1 MKYSSAVYTKIELY
15 FRNNDSSRWSEP
27 LEAILRGPFG
37 VQRKKNFKC
46 PYLKIAFSTKMS
58 FTQNNAVWARF
69 HKTGLEAYKCIILF
83 VAFLL
88 SRQ

>member
-1 MKYSSAVYTKIELY
+1 MPCEESPVYSSILI
-15 FRNNDSSRWSEP
+15 FRSGH
-27 LEAILRGPFG
+27 LEAILRGVFR